1 MSWVRNFEIQGL
13 RFKISCL
20 KIKIMK
26 IGDHVS
32 VVDEDLSGVITSVKG
47 DIVVFK
53 DEYGFTYQYP
63 KEKLVPKISDFYENI
78 KVVRKAEPKKVTSKG
93 HQKTPMILD
102 LHFHN
107 LVKNPNDY
115 DSFERLFIQKEK
127 LLETLNFCRRHH
139 LKRLEIVHGIG
150 DGVLQRIVH
159 DILESQT
166 GLDFYNKEI
175 LHHQSGAVMVEF
187 H

>member
-1 MSWVRNFEIQGL
+1 
-13 RFKISCL
+13 
-20 KIKIMK
+20 MK
-26 IGDHVS
+26 IGDKVS
-32 VVDEDLSGVITSVKG
+32 VVDDDLSGLVTSVNG
-47 DIVVFK
+47 NIVVFK

-63 KEKLVPKISDFYENI
+63 KEKLVPKSSDLYENI
-78 KVVRKAEPKKVTSKG
+78 KIVKKAEPKKNISKK
-93 HQKTPMILD
+93 HQKNALVLD

-115 DSFERLFIQKEK
+115 DSFERLFIQKER
-127 LLETLNFCRRHH
+127 LLETLSFCRKNH

-150 DGVLQRIVH
+150 DGVLQRMVL

-166 GLDFYNKEI
+166 GLDFYNKDI

>member
-1 MSWVRNFEIQGL
+1 
-13 RFKISCL
+13 
-20 KIKIMK
+20 MK
-26 IGDHVS
+26 IGDKVS
-32 VVDEDLSGVITSVKG
+32 VVDEDLSGIVTSVNG
-47 DIVVFK
+47 NIVVFK

-63 KEKLVPKISDFYENI
+63 KEKLVPKISDLYENI
-78 KVVRKAEPKKVTSKG
+78 KIVKKAEPKKNISKK
-93 HQKTPMILD
+93 HQKNALVLD

-115 DSFERLFIQKEK
+115 DSFERLFIQKER
-127 LLETLNFCRRHH
+127 LLETLSFCRKNH

-150 DGVLQRIVH
+150 DGVLQRMVL
-159 DILESQT
+159 DVLESQT

-175 LHHQSGAVMVEF
+175 LHHQSGAVMIEF

>member
-1 MSWVRNFEIQGL
+1 
-13 RFKISCL
+13 
-20 KIKIMK
+20 MK
-26 IGDHVS
+26 IGDKVS
-32 VVDEDLSGVITSVKG
+32 VVDDDLSGLVTSVNG
-47 DIVVFK
+47 NIVVFK
-53 DEYGFTYQYP
+53 DEYGFTHQYP
-63 KEKLVPKISDFYENI
+63 KEKLVPKLSDLYENI
-78 KVVRKAEPKKVTSKG
+78 QVVKKAEPKKNISKK
-93 HQKTPMILD
+93 HQKNALVLD

-115 DSFERLFIQKEK
+115 DSFERLFIQKER
-127 LLETLNFCRRHH
+127 LLETLNFCRKNN

-150 DGVLQRIVH
+150 DGVLQRMVL

>member
-1 MSWVRNFEIQGL
+1 
-13 RFKISCL
+13 
-20 KIKIMK
+20 MK
-26 IGDHVS
+26 IGDQIS
-32 VVDEDLSGVITSVKG
+32 VLDENLSGIITSVNG
-47 DIVVFK
+47 NIVVFK

-63 KEKLVPKISDFYENI
+63 KEKLVPKNASIYENI
-78 KVVRKAEPKKVTSKG
+78 EVIRKAEPRKVISKKHDKN
-93 HQKTPMILD
+93 PLILD

-107 LVKNPNDY
+107 LVKNPTDY

-127 LLETLNFCRRHH
+127 LIETISFCRKNH

-150 DGVLQRIVH
+150 DGVLQQMVW

-166 GLDFYNKEI
+166 NLDFYNKEI
-175 LHHQSGAVMVEF
+175 LHHQSGAIMVEF

>member
-1 MSWVRNFEIQGL
+1 
-13 RFKISCL
+13 
-20 KIKIMK
+20 MK
-26 IGDHVS
+26 IGDKVS
-32 VVDEDLSGVITSVKG
+32 VVDEDLNGVVTSVKG
-47 DIVVFK
+47 NIVAFR
-53 DEYGFTYQYP
+53 DDFGFIHQYS
-63 KEKLVPKISDFYENI
+63 KGKLVPKNTSFYEDM
-78 KVVRKAEPKKVTSKG
+78 KVEKKPEPKKTVSKK
-93 HQKTPMILD
+93 HKKNHLVLD

-127 LLETLNFCRRHH
+127 LLEILEFCRKNN

-150 DGVLQRIVH
+150 DGILQRMVF
-159 DILESQT
+159 DVLESQANI
-166 GLDFYNKEI
+166 DFYNKEI

>member
-1 MSWVRNFEIQGL
+1 
-13 RFKISCL
+13 
-20 KIKIMK
+20 MK
-26 IGDHVS
+26 IGDKVS
-32 VVDEDLSGVITSVKG
+32 VVDEDLSGVVTSVKG
-47 DIVVFK
+47 NIVVFK
-53 DEYGFTYQYP
+53 DEYGFTHQYP

-78 KVVRKAEPKKVTSKG
+78 KIVRKAEPGKVTSKA

-102 LHFHN
+102 LHFHH

-115 DSFERLFIQKEK
+115 DSYERLFIQKEK
-127 LLETLNFCRRHH
+127 LVQTLNFCRKHH

-150 DGVLQRIVH
+150 DGVLQRMVH
-159 DILESQT
+159 DTLESQANI
-166 GLDFYNKEI
+166 DFYNKEI

>member
-1 MSWVRNFEIQGL
+1 
-13 RFKISCL
+13 
-20 KIKIMK
+20 MK
-26 IGDHVS
+26 IGDKVS
-32 VVDEDLSGVITSVKG
+32 VVDEDLSGVITSTKEN
-47 DIVVFK
+47 IVVFK

-63 KEKLVPKISDFYENI
+63 KEKLVPKNAAIYDNI
-78 KVVRKAEPKKVTSKG
+78 PIVKKAETKKIISKK
-93 HQKTPMILD
+93 HDKSPFILD
-102 LHFHN
+102 LHFDN

-127 LLETLNFCRRHH
+127 LIQTINFCRKNH
-139 LKRLEIVHGIG
+139 LKRLEVVHGIG
-150 DGVLQRIVH
+150 DGTLQRMVL
-159 DILESQT
+159 DVLESQT

>member
-1 MSWVRNFEIQGL
+1 
-13 RFKISCL
+13 
-20 KIKIMK
+20 MK
-26 IGDHVS
+26 IGDKVS
-32 VVDEDLSGVITSVKG
+32 VVDDDLSGLVSSVNG
-47 DIVVFK
+47 NIVVFK
-53 DEYGFTYQYP
+53 DEYGFTHQYP
-63 KEKLVPKISDFYENI
+63 KEKPVPKLSDLYENI
-78 KVVRKAEPKKVTSKG
+78 QVVKKAEPKKNISKK
-93 HQKTPMILD
+93 HHKNALVLD

-127 LLETLNFCRRHH
+127 LLEVLGFCRKNH

-150 DGVLQRIVH
+150 DGVLQRMVL

-166 GLDFYNKEI
+166 GLDFYNKDI

>member
-1 MSWVRNFEIQGL
+1 
-13 RFKISCL
+13 
-20 KIKIMK
+20 MK
-26 IGDHVS
+26 IGDQIS
-32 VVDEDLSGVITSVKG
+32 VLDENLSGIITSVNG
-47 DIVVFK
+47 NIVVFK

-63 KEKLVPKISDFYENI
+63 KEKLVPKNASIYENI
-78 KVVRKAEPKKVTSKG
+78 EVIRKAEPRKVISKKHDKN
-93 HQKTPMILD
+93 PLILD

-107 LVKNPNDY
+107 LVKNPTDY

-127 LLETLNFCRRHH
+127 LIETISFCRKNH

-150 DGVLQRIVH
+150 DGILQKMVW

-166 GLDFYNKEI
+166 NLDFYNKEI
-175 LHHQSGAVMVEF
+175 LHHQSGAIMVEF